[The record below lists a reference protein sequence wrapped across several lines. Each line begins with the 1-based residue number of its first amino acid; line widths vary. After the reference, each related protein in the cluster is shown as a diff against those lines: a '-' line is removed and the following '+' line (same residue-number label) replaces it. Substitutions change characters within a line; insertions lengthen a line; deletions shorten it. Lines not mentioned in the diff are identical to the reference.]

1 MTKRKN
7 TNDNDNNDAKRIGVS
22 PGNPPQTINTN
33 NLFQEPPIEP
43 LTPPFHNSITNSPIS
58 DLSSSPDIQMD
69 VMSPMS
75 LENDYQEEEVG
86 VPLTR
91 QQGAVD
97 AYAELEE
104 MNRQMREIQEELRR
118 RSGQQGGKK
127 RKKTNR
133 KKSLK
138 KNRKT
143 KRKKSLKKHRKT
155 KRRYKKQGHK

>member
-43 LTPPFHNSITNSPIS
+43 LTLPFHNSITNSPIS
-58 DLSSSPDIQMD
+58 DLSSSPDTQMD

-75 LENDYQEEEVG
+75 LENDYQEEVG

-91 QQGAVD
+91 QQGVVD
-97 AYAELEE
+97 PYTELEE
-104 MNRQMREIQEELRR
+104 MNRQMRQIQEEIRR
-118 RSGQQGGKK
+118 RSEQQGGKK

-143 KRKKSLKKHRKT
+143 KRKKSLKHRKT